1 MERNQ
6 YRQLQT
12 ITTTTININI
22 NININNNNN
31 YSFNSFMRRKST
43 KIASTRRS
51 KAPKKSAQNTTATTS
66 MLKSRTVTF

>member
-1 MERNQ
+1 MDRNQ

-12 ITTTTININI
+12 ITTTTTINI

-43 KIASTRRS
+43 KIASTT